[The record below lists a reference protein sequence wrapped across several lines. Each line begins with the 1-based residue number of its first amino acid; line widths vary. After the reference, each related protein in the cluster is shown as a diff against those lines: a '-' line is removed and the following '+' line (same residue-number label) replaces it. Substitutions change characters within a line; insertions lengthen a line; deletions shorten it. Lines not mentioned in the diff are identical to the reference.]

1 MKTALEM
8 FFVGAAVVGVVSAA
22 VLVATAM
29 RGLFHR
35 HHHA

>member
-1 MKTALEM
+1 MTTVLELI
-8 FFVGAAVVGVVSAA
+8 FEASAVVGVASAV

-29 RGLFHR
+29 RELFHR